1 MRDKYVLPDSEISNG
16 QRAKKVSDGVSLC
29 D

>member
-1 MRDKYVLPDSEISNG
+1 MRDKYVLPDSEIING

>member
-1 MRDKYVLPDSEISNG
+1 MRDKYVLPDSEIING
-16 QRAKKVSDGVSLC
+16 QRAEKVSDGVSLC

>member
-1 MRDKYVLPDSEISNG
+1 MREKYVLPDSEIING